1 MRSLFWLTEVRHI
14 ALTKSVE
21 KFRLGAYMVKGCEG
35 KSTQKKMLSETPG
48 SSYIGL
54 EEVVQ
59 SGAGWKIWRGEP

>member
-48 SSYIGL
+48 RC
-54 EEVVQ
+54 ER
-59 SGAGWKIWRGEP
+59 GAGGLQKMVPELCG